1 MTLEQ
6 FIALNEEIAALVR
19 SGVPLDQGLAA
30 LGDDMP
36 GRLGKAATAV
46 AEQTA
51 RGEPLDKAI
60 LDQTVDLPPA
70 YRAVV
75 HAGLRAGRLPA
86 ALEAVAGSARRLTD
100 TYRAAVVA
108 VAYPLMIFALVWLA
122 AVVLTTVLAPR
133 LASGFH
139 SMDLPGDRFF
149 AVLGEI
155 GRWAWYWGPVAP
167 AAVVLLVAAWWS
179 ACRRAAMLHAGWSAR
194 VLGGMPWIGR
204 MLRLSRAA
212 TFLEILALLIE
223 NETPLD
229 EAVSLAADASGDP
242 QTQLAARRLAEAEK
256 GTGSFC
262 LKGPKGASHKRC
274 LSPFPGLPP
283 LMRWIMFSARRE
295 GALLPALQRGAA
307 AYHRRARHQADLV
320 RTLMPVVLTV
330 VFAGSVT
337 AAYVLTIF
345 APYVAML
352 HALGDVAGK

>member
-19 SGVPLDQGLAA
+19 SGVPLDRGLAA

-86 ALEAVAGSARRLTD
+86 ALEAVAGSARRLTE

-133 LASGFH
+133 LALGFH

-155 GRWAWYWGPVAP
+155 GRWAWYWGPVVP
-167 AAVVLLVAAWWS
+167 VAVVLLVAAWWT

-194 VLGGMPWIGR
+194 MLGSMPWIGR
-204 MLRLSRAA
+204 MLRCSRAA

-229 EAVSLAADASGDP
+229 EAVALAADASGDP
-242 QTQLAARRLAEAEK
+242 QTQRAARRLADVLQKGQAEK
-256 GTGSFC
+256 AT
-262 LKGPKGASHKRC
+262 KGGDTA
-274 LSPFPGLPP
+274 FPP
-283 LMRWIMFSARRE
+283 LLSWIMFSARRE

-330 VFAGSVT
+330 VFAGSIT
-337 AAYVLTIF
+337 AAYVLAIF

-352 HALGDVAGK
+352 HALGDVAGR